1 MEKIYDV
8 VGMGSPLVDFT
19 ADLNRTLVPLNN
31 PVADSES
38 QASAVTGGHGGVKG
52 VKNVG

>member
-19 ADLNRTLVPLNN
+19 AKVD
-31 PVADSES
+31 ES
-38 QASAVTGGHGGVKG
+38 ILDEIDFSV
-52 VKNVG
+52 